1 MRYVIKDL
9 TMSDHH
15 AGKGYTPL
23 PQNISNTD
31 TEDEEDC
38 LAQTSEIL
46 KDHADDTQ
54 LQSTVIHE
62 NGVYYPLDETRNLG
76 TRAKNGQNMLKYY
89 RDDIPIMVIEGND
102 QNDLWKRH
110 DMSPL

>member
-1 MRYVIKDL
+1 
-9 TMSDHH
+9 MSDHH

-46 KDHADDTQ
+46 KNHADDTQ
-54 LQSTVIHE
+54 LVSWNHA
-62 NGVYYPLDETRNLG
+62 N
-76 TRAKNGQNMLKYY
+76 
-89 RDDIPIMVIEGND
+89 
-102 QNDLWKRH
+102 
-110 DMSPL
+110 